1 MMQRSKEECVVKAES
16 RLQCMVCQIYTK
28 AIAILSEVA
37 QEQEQV
43 NTRAVLVHF
52 FDS

>member
-16 RLQCMVCQIYTK
+16 RLQCMIWQIYMK
-28 AIAILSEVA
+28 VIAILLEVA
-37 QEQEQV
+37 QDLEQV
-43 NTRAVLVHF
+43 NTKAVLVHF